1 MTIDN
6 QIPNLQDLS
15 FIAYLTE
22 DGNLDETWQG
32 KIGVYAIFDQE
43 KNLQWIAYS
52 RDIYASLKQNL
63 VRKPQSCYWLKVQT
77 IEKPNRTILENI
89 RQQWINE
96 NGSLLSA
103 NGEAEKAWTD
113 PIDTKLTM
121 TEDEKNTYL
130 QTDELGQVKLLKTIA
145 RRVETE
151 ILEQLK
157 QRGVNVEI
165 RFNPKL
171 KEKGLLDL
179 K

>member
-43 KNLQWIAYS
+43 KKLQWVAYS
-52 RDIYASLKQNL
+52 RDIYVSLKQNL

-77 IEKPNRTILENI
+77 IEKPNRTILETI

-96 NGSLLSA
+96 NGRLASA
-103 NGEAEKAWTD
+103 NGEEEKAWTD
-113 PIDTKLTM
+113 PIDAKLTM

>member
-1 MTIDN
+1 MTPDN

-15 FIAYLTE
+15 FIAYLTA

-43 KNLQWIAYS
+43 KNLQWVAYS

-63 VRKPQSCYWLKVQT
+63 FRKPQSCYWLKVQT
-77 IEKPNRTILENI
+77 IEKPNRTILETI

-96 NGSLLSA
+96 NGNLLSA

-113 PIDTKLTM
+113 PIDAKLTM

>member
-1 MTIDN
+1 MTPDN

-15 FIAYLTE
+15 FIAYLTA

-103 NGEAEKAWTD
+103 NGEAEKAWKD
-113 PIDTKLTM
+113 PIDTKLTK

>member
-1 MTIDN
+1 
-6 QIPNLQDLS
+6 
-15 FIAYLTE
+15 
-22 DGNLDETWQG
+22 
-32 KIGVYAIFDQE
+32 
-43 KNLQWIAYS
+43 
-52 RDIYASLKQNL
+52 
-63 VRKPQSCYWLKVQT
+63 
-77 IEKPNRTILENI
+77 
-89 RQQWINE
+89 
-96 NGSLLSA
+96 
-103 NGEAEKAWTD
+103 
-113 PIDTKLTM
+113 M

>member
-6 QIPNLQDLS
+6 QIPNLQDLR

-43 KNLQWIAYS
+43 KKLQWVAYS
-52 RDIYASLKQNL
+52 RDIYVSLKQNL

-77 IEKPNRTILENI
+77 IEKPNRTMLENI

-103 NGEAEKAWTD
+103 NGETEKAWTD
-113 PIDTKLTM
+113 PIDAKITM
-121 TEDEKNTYL
+121 TEEEKNTYL

>member
-1 MTIDN
+1 MTPDN

-15 FIAYLTE
+15 FIAYLTA

-113 PIDTKLTM
+113 PIDTKLTK